1 MSSIVENLKKGKN
14 LSFNE
19 SKLLFNELMDGKYDE
34 SSIIEILE
42 AFKEKGKQKMNWPGV
57 FLSLEIKQI
66 KLKQIKTLLIL
77 VERGRR
83 AKLFEHF
90 YSRSNYFGK
99 YGCRSC

>member
-1 MSSIVENLKKGKN
+1 MSSIVENLKKGQN

-42 AFKEKGKQKMNWPGV
+42 AFLNKGETKDELAGGIFVLEKKQT
-57 FLSLEIKQI
+57 

-77 VERGRR
+77 VERGETD
-83 AKLFEHF
+83 KTL
-90 YSRSNYFGK
+90 
-99 YGCRSC
+99 